1 MKLGSLFSGSGS
13 FELAGLFCGITPIW
27 NSEISPFPRAVT
39 DKNLPNTKQLG
50 DVTKINGAEVE
61 SVDIITFGSPCQDL
75 SIAGKQ
81 AGIHNGTRSSLFF
94 EAIRIIKEMRNATN
108 NQYPRFAVWENV
120 KNALSSHNGADF
132 QAVLQAFVEAAG
144 SDAVVPM
151 PKGKW
156 PSAGAI
162 VGDGF
167 SIAWKILDA
176 QYSGVAQRRKRVYLV
191 ADFRGECADE
201 ILGDGESGGGNHK
214 TRIEAWQEFAGYTGR
229 GIKGSDCAGSVKT
242 FGVQCRNVALSEE
255 LSPTICAK
263 GSGGISLNCTPCV
276 VYDARGNGDGSI
288 CPTITGDHE
297 NRITDYTA
305 VLVQR
310 NEDRHYFIQQRFDEY
325 KEGDVASTLKQR
337 DYKDNTDL
345 VVEPCDHQRKWIIR
359 RLTETECLSLQ
370 GLPKWWCDG
379 VKGWSASAVYQLAGN
394 AVALP
399 CVIDVL
405 GRIVDY
411 TCRGLL

>member
-1 MKLGSLFSGSGS
+1 MLDS
-13 FELAGLFCGITPIW
+13 
-27 NSEISPFPRAVT
+27 
-39 DKNLPNTKQLG
+39 
-50 DVTKINGAEVE
+50 
-61 SVDIITFGSPCQDL
+61 QDL

-108 NQYPRFAVWENV
+108 NQYPRFAVFENV
-120 KNALSSHNGADF
+120 KNVLSSHNGADF
-132 QAVLQAFVEAAG
+132 QAVLQAFVEVAG

-167 SIAWKILDA
+167 SVAWKILDA

-379 VKGWSASAVYQLAGN
+379 VKGRSASAVYQLAGN

>member
-13 FELAGLFCGITPIW
+13 FELAGLFCGIKPVW
-27 NSEISPFPRAVT
+27 NSEVCEFAVAVT
-39 DKNLPNTKQLG
+39 DKRLPDTKQLG
-50 DVTKINGAEVE
+50 DVTKINGSEIE
-61 SVDIITFGSPCQDL
+61 PVDIITFGSPCQDL

-94 EAIRIIKEMRNATN
+94 EAIRIIKEMRNATA
-108 NQYPRFAVWENV
+108 NQFPRFAVWENV
-120 KNALSSHNGADF
+120 RNSLSSHNGADF
-132 QAVLQAFVEAAG
+132 RAVLQAFVEAAG
-144 SDAVVPM
+144 SEAVVPM

-167 SIAWKILDA
+167 SVAWKVLDA
-176 QYSGVAQRRKRVYLV
+176 QYAGVAQRRKRVYVV
-191 ADFRGECADE
+191 ADFGGECADE
-201 ILGDGESGGGNHK
+201 ILGDCASGYGDSE
-214 TRIEAWQEFAGYTGR
+214 TRIEAWQAFAGYTGR
-229 GIKGSDCAGSVKT
+229 SAERDCG
-242 FGVQCRNVALSEE
+242 
-255 LSPTICAK
+255 
-263 GSGGISLNCTPCV
+263 V
-276 VYDARGNGDGSI
+276 VYDARGNGDGLI

-305 VLVQR
+305 VLVQK
-310 NEDRHYFIQQRFDEY
+310 NEDRHYFMMQRFDEY

-345 VVEPCDHQRKWIIR
+345 IVEQHDRQWNVR

-379 VKGWSASAVYQLAGN
+379 VKGASATRIYQLAGN

-411 TCRGLL
+411 MKGIS